1 MSVSRSQQGH
11 TKSGNQNFRHG
22 NMILPTFTIQI
33 GSVERKMSCEIQGTS
48 RKYGKNA
55 GRPYGLG
62 EGGGDYIFSK

>member
-1 MSVSRSQQGH
+1 
-11 TKSGNQNFRHG
+11 
-22 NMILPTFTIQI
+22 MILPTFTVQI

-62 EGGGDYIFSK
+62 EGGGFFFRIRSTTDYRGGCL